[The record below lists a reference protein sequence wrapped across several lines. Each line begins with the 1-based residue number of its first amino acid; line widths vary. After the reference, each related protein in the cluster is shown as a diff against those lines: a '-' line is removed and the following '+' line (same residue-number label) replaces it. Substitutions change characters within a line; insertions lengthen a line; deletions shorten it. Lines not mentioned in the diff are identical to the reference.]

1 MQLLLEC
8 CSTSVGIL
16 SLTLPLLFINVL
28 DILSVPLA
36 IHCSLVLAVAALI
49 LAILA
54 YTRTGQDKKEK

>member
-1 MQLLLEC
+1 VRAH
-8 CSTSVGIL
+8 TRW
-16 SLTLPLLFINVL
+16 LTRCNLPPRL
-28 DILSVPLA
+28 LSVPLA